1 MIWKE
6 TKRNQ
11 INFLPL
17 KFLPKEGVEVC
28 IIWIIIERMIL
39 DFKPGRDVLEEKQV
53 SFFWKIGGQTICVLW
68 YWLRSEALSLSI
80 LWVAWLNYYLLHFQL
95 LFTVWMLKSRLNPS
109 SVEVNE
115 FLFLGL
121 KLTSDE
127 VHLIV
132 IRLWVCGQPVLE
144 SRTHTRPTGPLWM
157 AECGRI
163 KS

>member
-1 MIWKE
+1 MNSMTFFSCIL
-6 TKRNQ
+6 TLVCCR
-11 INFLPL
+11 ILP
-17 KFLPKEGVEVC
+17 
-28 IIWIIIERMIL
+28 IERMIL
-39 DFKPGRDVLEEKQV
+39 DFKPDRDVLEEKQG
-53 SFFWKIGGQTICVLW
+53 SFFWKIGGQTIRVLL
-68 YWLRSEALSLSI
+68 YRLRSKALSLSF

-95 LFTVWMLKSRLNPS
+95 LFTAWMLKSRLNPS
-109 SVEVNE
+109 SVDVNE

-132 IRLWVCGQPVLE
+132 TRLWVCGQPVLE